1 MLVLQRAAA
10 AGGRVMEPDDTGS
23 PVVVFDTAS
32 DIEAS
37 VVMAL
42 LDSHGI
48 GAFRVSGNPQAIWP
62 MAVTSLG
69 RIQVAVAAPVAE
81 EARRVID
88 SHREE
93 RGPARRPPA
102 RRSATR
108 WSGRSATSSRTGGC
122 WSRRSRIG
130 RARRKTPR
138 ATAPTT
144 SRWSSWATRCW
155 GSWWPTGCSTSIP
168 DYDEGQ
174 KSKIKATVV
183 STQALARHA
192 EAMRLGDYLILGR
205 GEEKTGGR
213 DKPALLADAFEAVVA
228 AIYIDGGL
236 DAAATFL
243 RHQLKDAVD
252 AGRDPSLVVDY
263 KSALQERLQALGRP
277 LPHYRAGGRVGPRPP
292 EALSRGGG
300 GGGEVRGAATG
311 RAKKEAEQDAARQ
324 ALASLDAARD
334 GPSRPETAGG
344 RYCRASVDLDDA
356 PALALVAV
364 RARVGHHRR
373 VGSGSRP
380 PARRALAAAART
392 RTAAPRAPLPRCV
405 GGAGRQCSRTQT
417 RSSGSAKL

>member
-1 MLVLQRAAA
+1 
-10 AGGRVMEPDDTGS
+10 MEPHDAGS

-81 EARRVID
+81 EARRVIE

-93 RGPARRPPA
+93 RGQRVVRLPDDLDTLEQTLGYDFENRRLLEQA
-102 RRSATR
+102 LTHRSRSAED
-108 WSGRSATSSRTGGC
+108 SSRDGADNESLEFLGDALLGFVVAD
-122 WSRRSRIG
+122 WLFQQY
-130 RARRKTPR
+130 
-138 ATAPTT
+138 
-144 SRWSSWATRCW
+144 
-155 GSWWPTGCSTSIP
+155 P

-174 KSKIKATVV
+174 KSKIKAAVV

-192 EAMRLGDYLILGR
+192 EAMRLGDHLILGR

-213 DKPALLADAFEAVVA
+213 EKPALLADAFEAVVA

-236 DAAATFL
+236 EAAATFL
-243 RHQLKDAVD
+243 RQQLKDAVD
-252 AGRDPSLVVDY
+252 AGRDPLLVVDY

-277 LPHYRAGGRVGPRPP
+277 LPHYRLAGESGPDHQKRFHV
-292 EALSRGGG
+292 EVVVA
-300 GGGEVRGAATG
+300 GEVRGAATG

-324 ALASLDAARD
+324 ALASL
-334 GPSRPETAGG
+334 GE
-344 RYCRASVDLDDA
+344 
-356 PALALVAV
+356 
-364 RARVGHHRR
+364 
-373 VGSGSRP
+373 P
-380 PARRALAAAART
+380 PL
-392 RTAAPRAPLPRCV
+392 
-405 GGAGRQCSRTQT
+405 
-417 RSSGSAKL
+417 